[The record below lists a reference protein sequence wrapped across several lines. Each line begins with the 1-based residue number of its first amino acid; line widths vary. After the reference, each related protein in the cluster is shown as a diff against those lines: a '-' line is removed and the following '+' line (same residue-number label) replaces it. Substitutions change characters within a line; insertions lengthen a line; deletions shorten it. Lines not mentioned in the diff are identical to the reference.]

1 MTMAENNLNKA
12 IAYLGSSLQ
21 TLVQQ
26 ATGPVDLDQE
36 IREKGSILANNLGR
50 IK

>member
-26 ATGPVDLDQE
+26 ANGPVNLDQE
-36 IREKGSILANNLGR
+36 IRKKGSILANNLGR

>member
-12 IAYLGSSLQ
+12 I
-21 TLVQQ
+21 V
-26 ATGPVDLDQE
+26 GPVDLDQE
-36 IREKGSILANNLGR
+36 IREKGFILANNLGR

>member
-1 MTMAENNLNKA
+1 MTMAENNLDKA

-26 ATGPVDLDQE
+26 DVVPVNLDQE
-36 IREKGSILANNLGR
+36 IREKGFILANNLGR